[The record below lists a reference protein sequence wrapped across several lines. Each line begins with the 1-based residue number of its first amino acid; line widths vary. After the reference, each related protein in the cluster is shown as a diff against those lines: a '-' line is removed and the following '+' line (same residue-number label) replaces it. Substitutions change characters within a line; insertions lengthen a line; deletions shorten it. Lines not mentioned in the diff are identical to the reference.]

1 MTGQVTLML
10 GVVAC
15 AAILAA
21 GESSFAKGAN
31 EEICRQFHQECS
43 EARAQGARDAGICN
57 VERLECTTDPTDRP
71 AAGVGKRPRGMDARP
86 DARDDRETFHRP
98 MGERSLSECC
108 PPTAPASRV
117 VLP

>member
-1 MTGQVTLML
+1 MAGQVTLML

-21 GESSFAKGAN
+21 GENSFAKGAN
-31 EEICRQFHQECS
+31 EEICWQFHQECS

-57 VERLECTTDPTDRP
+57 VERLECKTDPTDQP

-86 DARDDRETFHRP
+86 DARDDRE
-98 MGERSLSECC
+98 RSIGPWASVLS
-108 PPTAPASRV
+108 ASA
-117 VLP
+117 VLPRLRRVA

>member
-15 AAILAA
+15 AAVLAA

-86 DARDDRETFHRP
+86 DARDDRE
-98 MGERSLSECC
+98 RSIGPWASVLS
-108 PPTAPASRV
+108 ASDA
-117 VLP
+117 VLPRLRRVA

>member
-57 VERLECTTDPTDRP
+57 VERLECTTDPRIGPRP
-71 AAGVGKRPRGMDARP
+71 ASESGRGAWMHAPMLETIGKRSIGPWA
-86 DARDDRETFHRP
+86 
-98 MGERSLSECC
+98 SVLS
-108 PPTAPASRV
+108 ASA
-117 VLP
+117 VLPRLRRVA

>member
-15 AAILAA
+15 AAVLAA
-21 GESSFAKGAN
+21 GEDSFARGAN

-57 VERLECTTDPTDRP
+57 VERLECTTDPTDQP
-71 AAGVGKRPRGMDARP
+71 EAGVGKRPRGMGARP
-86 DARDDRETFHRP
+86 DARDDQ
-98 MGERSLSECC
+98 ERSIG
-108 PPTAPASRV
+108 P
-117 VLP
+117 